1 MALPAKKKRHRLV
14 VLAAAVLVAAVLLI
28 WRANRR
34 TEADYYVLKPID
46 LNYTILANCTVD
58 YPRPLD
64 MGFQAGGIVTSVEV
78 ADGDRVSRGQV
89 LVRIDDFEARRNV
102 AIREDNLRSA
112 ELKLKNAR
120 DEILPSLAERLRE
133 AEVARDQ
140 AQRTLERYREIEA
153 AGGISK
159 AEVER
164 ADRDYQTALSRY
176 NQQKLELENYS
187 RSGRLADLAYEVSTA
202 RAQLELARR
211 DLENTRLEAPF
222 EGTVVKVDVQPGGRA
237 TPATRAVT
245 LLESASWQLV
255 LNVDQKELP
264 FLKPDLAAAV
274 TMDAYPQTR
283 IDGRVSYV
291 CTEVDKE
298 RNTCELRV
306 EIPRDIP
313 FIKSGMAG
321 KAEILAATYEKA
333 LALPARFV
341 PRDAGR
347 PWVWHWNGRKAE
359 RVGAVVRPV
368 GERWVLIDG
377 FAEGA
382 VFLAAAFDAPGARL
396 RPGREVRADSIR

>member
-237 TPATRAVT
+237 TPATQAVT